1 MTEER
6 TFESLIN
13 NMTVDVWESMRNSI
27 AIGRWP
33 DGRRLTDEQRAL
45 SLEAVIAWEIK
56 NNIPEEERTGYL
68 PAGCQSQLKQ
78 QENDNPVVQNAKE
91 LTVD

>member
-1 MTEER
+1 MSDQR
-6 TFESLIN
+6 TFAALVDS
-13 NMTVDVWESMRNSI
+13 MTVEVWENMRNSI

-33 DGRRLTDEQRAL
+33 DGRPLTDEQRAL

-78 QENDNPVVQNAKE
+78 QEADSAVVQKATE
-91 LTVD
+91 LKVD